1 VHGDL
6 PVGVRNM
13 SERSE
18 RTIGNERVHRAER
31 GERVEGVGSR
41 SEATP

>member
-1 VHGDL
+1 
-6 PVGVRNM
+6 M

-18 RTIGNERVHRAER
+18 RIISRRRERLAKR
-31 GERVEGVGSR
+31 GARVEGVGSR